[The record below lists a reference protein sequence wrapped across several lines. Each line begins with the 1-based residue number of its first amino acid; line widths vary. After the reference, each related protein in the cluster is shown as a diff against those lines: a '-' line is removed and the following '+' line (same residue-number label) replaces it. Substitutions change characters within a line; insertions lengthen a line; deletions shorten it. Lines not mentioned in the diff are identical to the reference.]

1 MIEKRNGQTMEKTV
15 PQNIA
20 EARDSDVV
28 IMQQVRNICRRGNHA
43 EIKLR
48 KDGTLTVMEVKK
60 NIVI

>member
-20 EARDSDVV
+20 EARDSDAA

-43 EIKLR
+43 EIKQR

>member
-1 MIEKRNGQTMEKTV
+1 MEKTV

-43 EIKLR
+43 EIKQR